1 MTRSGSKAQV
11 LLKRWTS
18 TRHCWPKLSR
28 AFSLLR
34 VVARPD
40 RIILFGS
47 AATGEMTKDSDID
60 LLIVEPT
67 PGNRHEE
74 SIRVRDAIG
83 NIDYPVDVLI
93 MATERFEATRNV
105 IGGIAY
111 PANKYGRVL
120 YAAA

>member
-1 MTRSGSKAQV
+1 MGIDRPLIDEIVRRV
-11 LLKRWTS
+11 LG
-18 TRHCWPKLSR
+18 
-28 AFSLLR
+28 
-34 VVARPD
+34 VARPD

-74 SIRVRDAIG
+74 AVRVRDAIG

-105 IGGIAY
+105 IGGIAF
-111 PANKYGRVL
+111 PPNKTPQI
-120 YAAA
+120 